1 MGSILTMRY
10 GAIDI
15 GNSRVKILT
24 YTGEVVT
31 AGYSENSTDELRST
45 IEKLRQ
51 AHDFREYRWGMSS
64 VVPWMSEEILP
75 ELLGNTTIIPSVELI
90 ANQRVIDGSNVQGA
104 GHDRI
109 FGLIGALRHSKP
121 PFITVDCGT
130 AITINYLDGDG
141 VFQGGAILPG
151 LSTSL
156 RALHERAAQL
166 PLLMPQHT
174 VEITGKTTAEAMTIG
189 NYWGACGAISL
200 IVERIRRELARGE
213 SIRIFMTGGDHELL
227 LPAMN
232 SSHAISLPY
241 LVLEGIR
248 AVVQEQLE
256 NNE

>member
-24 YTGEVVT
+24 DTGEVVT
-31 AGYSENSTDELRST
+31 AGYSENSTDELRSA

-51 AHDFREYRWGMSS
+51 VHDFSEYRWGMSS
-64 VVPWMSEEILP
+64 VVPWMSDIVLP
-75 ELLGNTTIIPSVELI
+75 ELLGNTTIIPSAELI
-90 ANQRVIDGSNVQGA
+90 GNQRVIDVANVHGA

-121 PFITVDCGT
+121 PLITVDCGT

-141 VFQGGAILPG
+141 IFQGGAILPG

-174 VEITGKTTAEAMTIG
+174 VEITGKTTAEAMAIG
-189 NYWGACGAISL
+189 NYWGACGAISM
-200 IVERIRRELARGE
+200 IVERICFEAAHSETIPLL
-213 SIRIFMTGGDHELL
+213 MTGGDHELL
-227 LPAMN
+227 QHNLTYIH
-232 SSHAISLPY
+232 SISVPY

-248 AVVQEQLE
+248 RVVELQHIT
-256 NNE
+256 NE

>member
-1 MGSILTMRY
+1 MGSMLTMRY

-24 YTGEVVT
+24 DTGEVVT

-75 ELLGNTTIIPSVELI
+75 ELLGNTTIVPSAELI
-90 ANQRVIDGSNVQGA
+90 ANQRVIDVSNVQGA

-121 PFITVDCGT
+121 PLITVDCGT

-189 NYWGACGAISL
+189 NYWGACGSIGM
-200 IVERIRRELARGE
+200 IVERIRREAARGE

-227 LPAMN
+227 LPAMS
-232 SSHAISLPY
+232 SSHAISIPY

-248 AVVQEQLE
+248 NVVQAQAE

>member
-90 ANQRVIDGSNVQGA
+90 ANQRVIDVSNVQGA

-121 PFITVDCGT
+121 PLITVDCGT

-189 NYWGACGAISL
+189 NYWGACGAITM
-200 IVERIRRELARGE
+200 IVDRIRREVAHSE
-213 SIRIFMTGGDHELL
+213 VIPIVMTGGDHALL

-232 SSHAISLPY
+232 SSYAISLPY
-241 LVLEGIR
+241 MVLEGVR
-248 AVVQEQLE
+248 AIVQAQTE